1 MRTAATPELGTL
13 GAMSASTRSPKWH
26 HRFLQLTDVIASW
39 SKDPSRG
46 VGALIVTP
54 NRQIVATG
62 FNGLPRGFEDT
73 DDRLQ
78 RPNKYDF
85 VVHAELNALIQCARN
100 GVSPIG
106 CTMYSSFSPC
116 VNCAI
121 TIVQAGIS
129 TVITHE
135 LESSDERWLESIEKS
150 VGVFAESG
158 IEYMRL
164 PRNLAGNTS

>member
-1 MRTAATPELGTL
+1 M
-13 GAMSASTRSPKWH
+13 ASNSSSLKWNR
-26 HRFLQLTDVIASW
+26 RFLELTDVIARW

-46 VGALIVTP
+46 VGALIVSP
-54 NRQIVATG
+54 SRQIMATG

-73 DDRLQ
+73 PDRLQ

-106 CTMYSSFSPC
+106 ATIYSSFSPC

-121 TIVQAGIS
+121 AIVQAGIAR
-129 TVITHE
+129 VITYD
-135 LESSDERWLESIEKS
+135 LEATDERWLDSIQKS
-150 VGVFAESG
+150 VEVFAESG
-158 IEYMRL
+158 IEYIRV
-164 PRNLAGNTS
+164 PRQIAEGVS

>member
-1 MRTAATPELGTL
+1 MRTRTAAELGTL
-13 GAMSASTRSPKWH
+13 GSMSDSNRSPKWH
-26 HRFLQLTDVIASW
+26 HRFLQLTDVIAGW

-121 TIVQAGIS
+121 AIVQAGIGA
-129 TVITHE
+129 VVTHE
-135 LESSDERWLESIEKS
+135 LEHSDDRWLESIEKS
-150 VGVFAESG
+150 VEVFGESG
-158 IEYMRL
+158 IEYMRF
-164 PRNLAGNTS
+164 PRELAESTS

>member
-1 MRTAATPELGTL
+1 
-13 GAMSASTRSPKWH
+13 MSDDARSAKWNR
-26 HRFLQLTDVIASW
+26 RFLELTDVIAGW

-46 VGALIVTP
+46 VGALIVTSTH
-54 NRQIVATG
+54 QIVATG

-100 GVSPIG
+100 GVTPIG
-106 CTMYSSFSPC
+106 CTLYSSFSPC

-121 TIVQAGIS
+121 AIVQAGIERVV
-129 TVITHE
+129 TYEVE
-135 LESSDERWLESIEKS
+135 DSDDRWRDSIEKS
-150 VGVFAESG
+150 VEVFRESG
-158 IEYMRL
+158 VRYVSL
-164 PRNLAGNTS
+164 PRLHADAASS

>member
-1 MRTAATPELGTL
+1 MPDPQL
-13 GAMSASTRSPKWH
+13 SPKWH
-26 HRFLQLTDVIASW
+26 KRFLEVTDVIAGW

-46 VGALIVTP
+46 VGALIVSP

-73 DDRLQ
+73 PDRLQ
-78 RPNKYDF
+78 RPDKYDF

-106 CTMYSSFSPC
+106 CTIYSSFSPC

-121 TIVQAGIS
+121 AIVQAGIES
-129 TVITHE
+129 VITYE
-135 LESSDERWLESIEKS
+135 LEDSDARWMDSIEKS
-150 VGVFAESG
+150 VEVFRESG
-158 IEYMRL
+158 INYLRV
-164 PRNLAGNTS
+164 PRNVAEVAT

>member
-1 MRTAATPELGTL
+1 
-13 GAMSASTRSPKWH
+13 MSDDARSAKWNR
-26 HRFLQLTDVIASW
+26 RFLELTDVIAGW

-46 VGALIVTP
+46 VGALIVTSTH
-54 NRQIVATG
+54 QIVATG

-100 GVSPIG
+100 GVTPIG
-106 CTMYSSFSPC
+106 CTLYSSFSPC

-121 TIVQAGIS
+121 AIVQAGIERVV
-129 TVITHE
+129 TYEVE
-135 LESSDERWLESIEKS
+135 DSDDRWRDSIEKS
-150 VGVFAESG
+150 VEVFRESG
-158 IEYMRL
+158 VRYISL
-164 PRNLAGNTS
+164 PRLHADAASS

>member
-1 MRTAATPELGTL
+1 MAPDFIH
-13 GAMSASTRSPKWH
+13 PKWH
-26 HRFLQLTDVIASW
+26 ERFLQLTDVIAGW

-46 VGALIVTP
+46 VGALIVSP
-54 NRQIVATG
+54 DKQIVATG

-100 GVSPIG
+100 GVSPID
-106 CTMYSSFSPC
+106 CSIYSSFSPC

-121 TIVQAGIS
+121 SIVQAGIRS
-129 TVITHE
+129 VYTYEIE
-135 LESSDERWLESIEKS
+135 EADERWLDSIEKS
-150 VGVFAESG
+150 VQVFRESG
-158 IEYMRL
+158 VEYTRI
-164 PRNLAGNTS
+164 PRTLTGTSA

>member
-1 MRTAATPELGTL
+1 MAVDPIH
-13 GAMSASTRSPKWH
+13 PKWH
-26 HRFLQLTDVIASW
+26 ARFLQLTEVIAGW

-46 VGALIVTP
+46 VGAIIVSP
-54 NRQIVATG
+54 DKQIVATG

-106 CTMYSSFSPC
+106 CSIYSSFSPC

-121 TIVQAGIS
+121 SIVQAGIRS
-129 TVITHE
+129 VVTYEIE
-135 LESSDERWLESIEKS
+135 ESDERWLESIEKS
-150 VGVFAESG
+150 VRVFRESG
-158 IEYMRL
+158 VEYKRI
-164 PRNLAGNTS
+164 PKNTVGVTA